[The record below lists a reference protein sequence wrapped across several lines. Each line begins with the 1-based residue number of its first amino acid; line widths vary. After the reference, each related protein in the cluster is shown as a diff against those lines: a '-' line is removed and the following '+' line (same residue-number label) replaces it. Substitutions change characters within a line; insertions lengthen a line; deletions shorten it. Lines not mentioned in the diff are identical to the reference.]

1 MKIAI
6 FVEGLTED
14 IFVTALLREYF
25 NPGTIRIESEKL
37 FGKRT
42 RRIFFKSLRDTQQCE
57 EHSCLIVDVSN
68 DESVLSRLR
77 EHYEGMREKGYTA
90 FLGLRD
96 LKSTRYTK
104 FGERIIQSARD
115 TVDRFKVQ
123 DDVFFHFA
131 KMETEA
137 WFLAEPGVF
146 ERINS
151 TLTLEAIEHEIGM
164 NLEEVDPQDDIPNPA
179 TIVRQIHRLAGL
191 RYSKKKKEVYRLV
204 SRLDWEELCVSAKAK
219 SHISFFFD
227 FLDDLER
234 SLTAPN

>member
-6 FVEGLTED
+6 FVEGLTET

-25 NPGTIRIESEKL
+25 NPGTIQIESEKL
-37 FGKRT
+37 FGRRAKR
-42 RRIFFKSLRDTQQCE
+42 ISFKSLRDTQQRG
-57 EHSCLIVDVSN
+57 EHFCLIVDVSN
-68 DESVLSRLR
+68 DESVLSRLK
-77 EHYEGMREKGYTA
+77 ENYEGMREKGYTA

-96 LKSTRYTK
+96 LKSARYRK

-151 TLTLEAIEHEIGM
+151 TLTLETIEHEIGM
-164 NLEEVDPQDDIPNPA
+164 NLEEVDPQEEIANPA
-179 TIVRQIHRLAGL
+179 TVVRRIHRLAGL
-191 RYSKKKKEVYRLV
+191 RYRKQEKEVRRLV

>member
-6 FVEGLTED
+6 FVEGLTEG

-25 NPGTIRIESEKL
+25 NPGTIQIASEKL
-37 FGKRT
+37 FGKKARWV
-42 RRIFFKSLRDTQQCE
+42 FFRSLRDTQQSG

-68 DESVLSRLR
+68 DESVLSRLK
-77 EHYEGMREKGYTA
+77 ENYEGMREEGYTA

-96 LKSTRYTK
+96 LKSAQYKK
-104 FGERIIQSARD
+104 FGEQIIQSARD

-137 WFLAEPGVF
+137 WFLAEPRVF

-151 TLTLEAIEHEIGM
+151 TLTLEAIEHEIEM
-164 NLEEVDPQDDIPNPA
+164 NLEEVDPQEEIANPA
-179 TIVRQIHRLAGL
+179 TIVRRIHRLAGL
-191 RYSKKKKEVYRLV
+191 HYRKRESEVRRLV
-204 SRLDWEELCVSAKAK
+204 SRLDWEELCISAREKAR
-219 SHISFFFD
+219 ISLFFD

-234 SLTAPN
+234 VLTAPH